1 MHELS
6 LAQSLIEQILA
17 LASEHEARQVNRV
30 VVTLGPFSGVVRDSF
45 EFGFNI
51 LKKDHE
57 KVGEAVLELETPD
70 PEYVCL
76 VCKKVAVIPFPKQ
89 SDRLELA
96 RCGLAA
102 KKCPW
107 CGSNR
112 LSPKGGTELILN
124 QLEME

>member
-1 MHELS
+1 MHEMS

-17 LASEHEARQVNRV
+17 LASEHEAQRVNRV

-51 LKKDHE
+51 LKNDHE
-57 KVGEAVLELETPD
+57 KVREALLELETPD

-76 VCKKVAVIPFPKQ
+76 DCKKVAVIPFPKQ

>member
-17 LASEHEARQVNRV
+17 LAAEHKARRVNRV

-51 LKKDHE
+51 LKKE
-57 KVGEAVLELETPD
+57 REQVREAVLELETPD

-76 VCKKVAVIPFPKQ
+76 DCTKVAVIPFPRQ

-96 RCGLAA
+96 RCGLSAR
-102 KKCPW
+102 KCPW
-107 CGSNR
+107 CGSAR
-112 LSPKGGTELILN
+112 LSSKGGTELILN

>member
-6 LAQSLIEQILA
+6 LAQSLIEQLLDLA
-17 LASEHEARQVNRV
+17 REHRAERINRV
-30 VVTLGPFSGVVRDSF
+30 VVTLGPFSGIVRDSF

-51 LKKDHE
+51 LKQSQQAME
-57 KVGEAVLELETPD
+57 GAVLVLETPD
-70 PEYVCL
+70 PEYSCL
-76 VCKKVAVIPFPKQ
+76 DCNKVAIIPFPLQ
-89 SDRLELA
+89 SERLEMA

>member
-6 LAQSLIEQILA
+6 LAQGLIDQLLGFA
-17 LASEHEARQVNRV
+17 KEHKAGRV
-30 VVTLGPFSGVVRDSF
+30 TRAVVTLGPFSGIVRDSF

-51 LKKDHE
+51 LKSSQEVTSGTDL
-57 KVGEAVLELETPD
+57 VLETPD
-70 PEYVCL
+70 PEYTCL
-76 VCKKVAVIPFPKQ
+76 DCNRLAIIPFPSQ

-96 RCGLAA
+96 RCGLSA

-107 CGSNR
+107 CDSNR
-112 LSPKGGTELILN
+112 LCPKGGTELILN

>member
-6 LAQSLIEQILA
+6 LAQSLITQILA
-17 LASEHEARQVNRV
+17 LAAEHGARRVSRV

-45 EFGFNI
+45 EFGFSI
-51 LKKDHE
+51 LKEEQEPVRD
-57 KVGEAVLELETPD
+57 ARLELETSD
-70 PEYVCL
+70 PEYRCL
-76 VCKKVAVIPFPKQ
+76 DCEKVAVIPFFRQ
-89 SDRLELA
+89 IDRLEMVHS
-96 RCGLAA
+96 GLTA

-112 LSPKGGTELILN
+112 LSPIGGTELILN

>member
-1 MHELS
+1 MHEMS

-17 LASEHEARQVNRV
+17 LASEHRAQRVDRV

-45 EFGFNI
+45 EFGFDI

-57 KVGEAVLELETPD
+57 KVREAVLELETPD

-76 VCKKVAVIPFPKQ
+76 DCKKVAVIPFPKQ

-107 CGSNR
+107 CGSSR

>member
-1 MHELS
+1 MHEMS

-17 LASEHEARQVNRV
+17 LASEHEAQRVNRV

-51 LKKDHE
+51 LKKDHH
-57 KVGEAVLELETPD
+57 KARNAVLELETPD

-76 VCKKVAVIPFPKQ
+76 DCKKVAVIPFPKQ
-89 SDRLELA
+89 SERLELA
-96 RCGLAA
+96 RYGLAA

-107 CGSNR
+107 CGSSR

>member
-6 LAQSLIEQILA
+6 LAQSLVEQILD
-17 LASEHEARQVNRV
+17 LVKEHGAQQVNRV

-45 EFGFNI
+45 EFGFNA
-51 LKKDHE
+51 LKQDHDSVRGAE
-57 KVGEAVLELETPD
+57 LVLETPD
-70 PEYVCL
+70 PVYLCL
-76 VCKKVAVIPFPKQ
+76 DCGKVSVIPFALPEEKP
-89 SDRLELA
+89 DAFR
-96 RCGLAA
+96 RDVFP

-107 CGSNR
+107 CCLSR

>member
-1 MHELS
+1 MHEMS
-6 LAQSLIEQILA
+6 LAQSLIEQILT
-17 LASEHEARQVNRV
+17 LAEEHGAQRVNRV

-51 LKKDHE
+51 LKQDQQPLHE
-57 KVGEAVLELETPD
+57 TLLVLESPD

-76 VCKKVAVIPFPKQ
+76 DCQKRAVIPFPQQ
-89 SDRLELA
+89 SERLELA
-96 RCGLAA
+96 RCGLSA